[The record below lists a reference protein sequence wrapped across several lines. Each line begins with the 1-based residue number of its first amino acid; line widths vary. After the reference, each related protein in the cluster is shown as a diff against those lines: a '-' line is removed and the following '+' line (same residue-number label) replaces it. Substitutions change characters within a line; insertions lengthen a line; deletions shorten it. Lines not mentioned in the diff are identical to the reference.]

1 MAPATFNR
9 PRSRGHKRLGGLL
22 RIATLLAAIGC
33 LAPGLGAAVAA
44 GADESLLAAMALP
57 EGLTPAA
64 APERFGPQ
72 TLFEIID
79 GEADLYLKAGFLAL
93 ETRRYLL
100 GGNPSRWLD
109 IMAYR
114 MQSHRSAFAAFSQR
128 RAPEAVPAALTRFSH
143 RYRDGLFFV
152 HGPFYVEI
160 RAADETA
167 LLGQAAHEL
176 GQAFVAAH
184 PVPAAPIPEL
194 ALLPD
199 DDRVPGSMVL
209 LPAGA
214 LGFEGFDDLFTARY
228 RIDGQE
234 VTAFL
239 RLCASRETAV
249 RLAARYRGFLTTY
262 DGVLQPEADGPPG
275 SWLVRLMDRYTLV
288 FTRGS
293 ALSGVQE
300 APNPQVAAK
309 LARRLYERLG
319 ADGG

>member
-1 MAPATFNR
+1 MALATIHR
-9 PRSRGHKRLGGLL
+9 PRSQRHERLGALL
-22 RIATLLAAIGC
+22 RISMLLAAFGWGGS
-33 LAPGLGAAVAA
+33 PMGAALAA
-44 GADESLLAAMALP
+44 GVDEGFLAAMTLP
-57 EGLTPAA
+57 AELAP

-79 GEADLYLKAGFLAL
+79 GEADLYLKAGFIAL
-93 ETRRYLL
+93 ETRQYLL
-100 GGNPSRWLD
+100 DGNSTRWLD
-109 IMAYR
+109 ILAYR
-114 MQSHRSAFAAFSQR
+114 MKSHRSAFAAFSQR
-128 RAPEAVPAALTRFSH
+128 RAPEAVPAALTPFSY

-160 RAADETA
+160 RTADESTHM
-167 LLGQAAHEL
+167 GDAARKLAE
-176 GQAFVAAH
+176 AFVAAH
-184 PVPAAPIPEL
+184 AVQAVPIPEL

-209 LPAGA
+209 QPAGA

-228 RIDGQE
+228 RLDSQE
-234 VTAFL
+234 VAAFL
-239 RLCASRETAV
+239 RLCASREAAV
-249 RLAARYRGFLTTY
+249 QLAARYRAFLMTY
-262 DGVLQPEADGPPG
+262 DGVLQPEADGLPG

-293 ALSGVQE
+293 ALFGVQE

-319 ADGG
+319 AGGG